1 MDTFPSRQSITG
13 LTKRYEDSKIKQTS
27 ASGRVVK
34 PRSFLSSSRP
44 PPIMFRA
51 SSLTITNRARSFRS
65 GMVSLDSIDCNIN
78 EKKGKVRIL
87 RNILQQINYDE
98 VTSTSSHNVIMLLYR
113 FQKAQPEIMSTSI
126 FWSPL
131 YFESFK
137 YILDITLLT
146 GHSNITDL
154 SINYKLQMINQ
165 TNLFEGLPKWSFS
178 D

>member
-1 MDTFPSRQSITG
+1 
-13 LTKRYEDSKIKQTS
+13 
-27 ASGRVVK
+27 
-34 PRSFLSSSRP
+34 
-44 PPIMFRA
+44 
-51 SSLTITNRARSFRS
+51 
-65 GMVSLDSIDCNIN
+65 VSLDSIDCNIN

-146 GHSNITDL
+146 GHSSITDL
-154 SINYKLQMINQ
+154 AIN
-165 TNLFEGLPKWSFS
+165 
-178 D
+178 